1 MTQRITFIG
10 FGEAAAAFVGGWTD
24 VPDIRAFDIKTDDET
39 QRPTLLSRYQEH
51 GVAGRMSAAEAVQ
64 DADLVFCTVTADQA
78 AVAAGACAEHLKP
91 GALWLDMNSCAP
103 SSKRQAA
110 EVIEAAG
117 GRYVD
122 VAVMAPVY
130 PHRNLAPLLL
140 AGPHAAEAEQHLK
153 ALPMAPRVVEGPV
166 GSASSIKM
174 IRSIMM
180 KGMEALTAECVL
192 AAVNAG
198 VDEAVLSSL
207 GKSYPGIDW
216 PGQSAYNLERSLVH
230 GARRAAEMREV
241 AKTVADLGF
250 SPDMATATV
259 AWQERLGAVE
269 RDMDLDLEAADY
281 RTIVADITPG
291 LRHKD

>member
-10 FGEAAAAFVGGWTD
+10 FGEAATAFVDGWTD
-24 VPDIRAFDIKTDDET
+24 VTDIRAFDIKTDDEA
-39 QRPTLLSRYQEH
+39 QRPTLLSRYQKH
-51 GVAGRMSAAEAVQ
+51 GVAGRLSVQEAVT
-64 DADLVFCTVTADQA
+64 DADMVFCTVTADQA
-78 AVAAGACAEHLKP
+78 PVAAQAAAPYLKP
-91 GALWLDMNSCAP
+91 GALWFDMNSCAP

-110 EVIEAAG
+110 ETIEAAG
-117 GRYVD
+117 ARYVD

-130 PHRNLAPLLL
+130 PQQNLAPLLL
-140 AGPHAAEAEQHLK
+140 AGPHAAEAEPLLK
-153 ALPMAPRVVEGPV
+153 ALPMAPAIVEGPV

-180 KGMEALTAECVL
+180 KGLEALTAECVL

-207 GKSYPGIDW
+207 GKTYPGIDW
-216 PGQSAYNLERSLVH
+216 PFQAAYNLERSLVH
-230 GARRAAEMREV
+230 GVRRAAEMREV
-241 AKTVADLGF
+241 AKTVTDLGF
-250 SPDMATATV
+250 PSDMATATV
-259 AWQERLGAVE
+259 SWQERLGAVE
-269 RDMDLDLEAADY
+269 RDKELDLEAADY

>member
-10 FGEAAAAFVGGWTD
+10 FGEAATAFVDGWTD
-24 VPDIRAFDIKTDDET
+24 VTDIRAFDIKTDDEA
-39 QRPTLLSRYQEH
+39 QRPTLLSRYQKH
-51 GVAGRMSAAEAVQ
+51 GVAGRLSVQEAVT
-64 DADLVFCTVTADQA
+64 DADMVFCTVTADQA
-78 AVAAGACAEHLKP
+78 PVAAQAAAPYLKP
-91 GALWLDMNSCAP
+91 GALWFDMNSCAP

-110 EVIEAAG
+110 ETIEAAG
-117 GRYVD
+117 ARYVD

-130 PHRNLAPLLL
+130 PQQNLAPLLL
-140 AGPHAAEAEQHLK
+140 AGPHAAEAEPLLK
-153 ALPMAPRVVEGPV
+153 ALPMAPAIVEGPV

-180 KGMEALTAECVL
+180 KGLEALTAECVL

-207 GKSYPGIDW
+207 GKTYPGIDW
-216 PGQSAYNLERSLVH
+216 PKQSAYNLERSLVH

-241 AKTVADLGF
+241 AKTVSDLGF
-250 SPDMATATV
+250 PSDMATATV

-269 RDMDLDLEAADY
+269 RDKELDLEAANY

>member
-10 FGEAAAAFVGGWTD
+10 FGEAATAFVDGWTD
-24 VPDIRAFDIKTDDET
+24 VPDIRAYDIKTDDEA
-39 QRPTLLSRYQEH
+39 QRATLLSRYQEH
-51 GVAGRMSAAEAVQ
+51 GVAGRLNVKDAAT
-64 DADLVFCTVTADQA
+64 DADMVFCTVTADQA
-78 AVAAGACAEHLKP
+78 PVAAQAAARYLKP
-91 GALWLDMNSCAP
+91 GALWFDMNSCAP

-110 EVIEAAG
+110 ETIEAAG
-117 GRYVD
+117 ARYVD

-130 PHRNLAPLLL
+130 PQQNLAPLLL
-140 AGPHAAEAEQHLK
+140 AGPHATEAEQLLK
-153 ALPMAPRVVEGPV
+153 ALPMSPTVVDGPV

-216 PGQSAYNLERSLVH
+216 PFQSAYNLERSLVH

-241 AKTVADLGF
+241 AKTVTDLGF
-250 SPDMATATV
+250 PSDMATATV

-269 RDMDLDLEAADY
+269 RDKELDLEAADY

-291 LRHKD
+291 LRRKD

>member
-10 FGEAAAAFVGGWTD
+10 FGEAATAFVDGWTD
-24 VPDIRAFDIKTDDET
+24 VTDIRAFDIKTDDEAL
-39 QRPTLLSRYQEH
+39 RPPLLSRYQKH
-51 GVAGRMSAAEAVQ
+51 GVAGRLSVQEAVT
-64 DADLVFCTVTADQA
+64 DADMIFCTVTADQA
-78 AVAAGACAEHLKP
+78 PVAAQAAAPYLKP
-91 GALWLDMNSCAP
+91 GALWFDMNSCAP

-110 EVIEAAG
+110 ETIEAVGA
-117 GRYVD
+117 RYVD

-130 PHRNLAPLLL
+130 PQQNLAPLLL
-140 AGPHAAEAEQHLK
+140 AGPHAAEAESLLK
-153 ALPMAPRVVEGPV
+153 ALPMAPTIVEGPV

-180 KGMEALTAECVL
+180 KGLEALTAECVL

-207 GKSYPGIDW
+207 GKTYPGIDW
-216 PGQSAYNLERSLVH
+216 PRQSAYNLERTLVH

-241 AKTVADLGF
+241 AKTVSDLGF
-250 SPDMATATV
+250 PSDMATATV

-269 RDMDLDLEAADY
+269 RDRELDLEAADY